1 MLEPE
6 TTLPGPLVSVP
17 ESSNGSASH
26 ISSASPSDGSVPSS
40 DAASSF
46 TSAISTRPKY
56 PSFQPTTSIEPPI
69 VETDSITKPRVE
81 KDTSPSISP
90 ERQYHQRYS
99 PTSTP
104 VADETGDPICFHL
117 SSSLLAEHST
127 FFEDLGA
134 VSHVP
139 HSSNDHVS
147 QEQVVNLDVAN
158 SASFALVLDV
168 VLILDWLAGRTIED
182 VLQCLES
189 SLRVADFCMIHGFG
203 AQLAK
208 KASDLFWNSHPFILY
223 TIAAAVGEEAIAK
236 GISGQMYGRSPD
248 WMQGTAYQL
257 LRNTEICGD
266 YYDRLQAF
274 HQLRQ
279 RSFHTL
285 NRALES
291 GENFPKA
298 FADFG
303 KKCLPKKSGPKQA
316 GCQTYASVKG
326 SNRALYRRAAKV
338 VMTETRRYGYAPD
351 ASNPYTMRALLQDT
365 ISCTTCC
372 NRVSGGFRSTIQR
385 QEENQPDTI

>member
-1 MLEPE
+1 
-6 TTLPGPLVSVP
+6 
-17 ESSNGSASH
+17 
-26 ISSASPSDGSVPSS
+26 
-40 DAASSF
+40 
-46 TSAISTRPKY
+46 
-56 PSFQPTTSIEPPI
+56 
-69 VETDSITKPRVE
+69 
-81 KDTSPSISP
+81 
-90 ERQYHQRYS
+90 
-99 PTSTP
+99 
-104 VADETGDPICFHL
+104 L

-139 HSSNDHVS
+139 PSSNDHVS

-158 SASFALVLDV
+158 SASFAMVLDV
-168 VLILDWLAGRTIED
+168 VLDLNWSAERTIED
-182 VLQCLES
+182 ILQCLES
-189 SLRVADFCMIHGFG
+189 SLRVANFCMIHGFG
-203 AQLAK
+203 AKLAK

-223 TIAAAVGEEAIAK
+223 TIAAAAGEEAIAK
-236 GISGQMYGRSPD
+236 GISGRMYGRSPD

-316 GCQTYASVKG
+316 GCQTYASVNG

-351 ASNPYTMRALLQDT
+351 ASNPYTMRALLQNT
-365 ISCTTCC
+365 ISCTNCC